1 MGNRL
6 KQNAGSNQT
15 PTEWAN
21 YQSTGNQMT
30 SNNFSP
36 GANSLVNDYDAD
48 GRLTNDGS
56 KQYVWQADGH
66 LCEVETAANT
76 YYQYIF
82 DPEGHRVTTGTR
94 GDFNCDLGITTL
106 TDFIVD
112 GDGQQVTEVSGAGA
126 WKHTNIYANGALL
139 ATYDPSGLH
148 FALADWQGT
157 KRVQASPIGIA
168 ELDCWNLPFNDEF
181 GCTPGDAASEH
192 HYTGKEHDPYT
203 GLDLFGARDY
213 TGYSGRFLSPD
224 WSTKP
229 EDVPYADL
237 MNPQSLNLYSY
248 VKNNPLSKVDP
259 DGHCCWDYI
268 TGAAGESL
276 NVVPDTLNA
285 INGAANLALSKFTS
299 YQIPMLDRITPDNN
313 HDSQAGANFM
323 AGPGVVA
330 AMMVPVGG
338 EMKALNL
345 AEGLSVEV
353 RASAIEK
360 EAGIVAKCSDGA
372 LSRSANKAET
382 SIAKHSEILRNATK
396 EQVKSITEDLKK
408 AGTRL
413 EAIRAEQAKRIQ
425 NAAQ

>member
-1 MGNRL
+1 VGNRL

-76 YYQYIF
+76 YYQYVF

-224 WSTKP
+224 FNETGDGP
-229 EDVPYADL
+229 DPVPYADFE
-237 MNPQSLNLYSY
+237 NPQSLNLYSY
-248 VKNNPLSKVDP
+248 VKNNPLSRTDANGHATLCGPDTWNPQTNTLTAGSCVNLPDPETGRQVVRQWVYQHTTTAPPNQQVPRMVSSNSNSKWDPLSLLYGVGGTLSPKAKETLDKLRNGEPLP
-259 DGHCCWDYI
+259 DG
-268 TGAAGESL
+268 
-276 NVVPDTLNA
+276 
-285 INGAANLALSKFTS
+285 
-299 YQIPMLDRITPDNN
+299 QR
-313 HDSQAGANFM
+313 AGAKFGNNY
-323 AGPGVVA
+323 P
-330 AMMVPVGG
+330 
-338 EMKALNL
+338 
-345 AEGLSVEV
+345 
-353 RASAIEK
+353 
-360 EAGIVAKCSDGA
+360 D
-372 LSRSANKAET
+372 
-382 SIAKHSEILRNATK
+382 
-396 EQVKSITEDLKK
+396 
-408 AGTRL
+408 
-413 EAIRAEQAKRIQ
+413 
-425 NAAQ
+425 